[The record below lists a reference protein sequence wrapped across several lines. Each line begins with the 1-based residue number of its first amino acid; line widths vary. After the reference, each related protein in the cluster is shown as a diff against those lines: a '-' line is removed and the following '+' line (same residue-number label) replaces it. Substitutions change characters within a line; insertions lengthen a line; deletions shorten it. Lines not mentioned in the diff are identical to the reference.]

1 MQSVDELSVHGAA
14 TIVLAEDD
22 SDLRAIYAHCLRE
35 AGHVV
40 WEAVDGGQALAL
52 VRAHVPELLLL
63 DIWMPILNGLEVLER
78 LAGTPEGVGLKIV
91 VLSRQDDA
99 DTRLEGF
106 ALGVVDY
113 WTKDM
118 PVAELRDRIERM
130 TRPTSEPAGRSGYV
144 PS

>member
-1 MQSVDELSVHGAA
+1 MQSVDDVSTNVAA

-22 SDLRAIYAHCLRE
+22 SDLRAIYGRCLRE

-40 WEAVDGGQALAL
+40 WEAADGGQALAL
-52 VRAHVPELLLL
+52 VRAHAPDLLLL

-78 LAGTPEGVGLKIV
+78 LASTREGVGLKIV
-91 VLSRQDDA
+91 VLSNQTDA

-118 PVAELRDRIERM
+118 PVVELRDRIEKM
-130 TRPTSEPAGRSGYV
+130 MRPASKAAG
-144 PS
+144 PID